1 MTVQE
6 VFVEDYTSGKEYQ
19 WTDRSGS
26 WEGIKVIKYVLSKPK
41 HHEQI
46 N

>member
-1 MTVQE
+1 ME
-6 VFVEDYTSGKEYQ
+6 VKEVYVEDYTSGKEYQ

-26 WEGIKVIKYVLSKPK
+26 WQSIKVIKYVLAF
-41 HHEQI
+41 HECRCA